1 MNLVDGESKISE
13 LMFSN
18 SGIGHMATLTNRRL
32 IVTWKNAEES
42 YPLSKISGV
51 KLHFQR
57 QLGAIVGGVVLG
69 IIGFAILINGSLW
82 GVAVGF
88 VGALMIYGGWI
99 GETQFVITQPGG
111 SKAYKLAG
119 RKPDFEAFV
128 HAINGTL
135 S

>member
-13 LMFSN
+13 LMLSN

-57 QLGAIVGGVVLG
+57 QIGVVVGGMLVG
-69 IIGFAILINGSLW
+69 IIGFTILVSGSLW
-82 GVAVGF
+82 GVAVGL
-88 VGALMIYGGWI
+88 VGALMVYVGWT

-111 SKAYKLAG
+111 SKAYKLPG